1 MRRSMVIARTVP
13 NLALFKITK
22 NIIFVGDLP
31 KLNGSKMAGLTSKLI
46 SILPPCPTHLWDVMQ
61 VVERHLA
68 ITQPTKNLH
77 KSIPFQVRTYLVR
90 DSKPIASF
98 PQTFCRFQR
107 ASFLE
112 LHVTNSQP
120 PFVCSF
126 RSRCR
131 LRDSRKGRNRSKKTV
146 FFGQVLNPPKKLFW
160 FCSKSPLFAL
170 LLLLTY
176 TFIHASLSL
185 SFVPTYTNSL
195 THGRPSIPLLLEQ
208 EQAHNGKPGIQ
219 LSLFLSTYL
228 SHIRTRFS

>member
-112 LHVTNSQP
+112 LQVTNSQP

-146 FFGQVLNPPKKLFW
+146 FL
-160 FCSKSPLFAL
+160 
-170 LLLLTY
+170 
-176 TFIHASLSL
+176 
-185 SFVPTYTNSL
+185 
-195 THGRPSIPLLLEQ
+195 
-208 EQAHNGKPGIQ
+208 GK
-219 LSLFLSTYL
+219 F
-228 SHIRTRFS
+228 